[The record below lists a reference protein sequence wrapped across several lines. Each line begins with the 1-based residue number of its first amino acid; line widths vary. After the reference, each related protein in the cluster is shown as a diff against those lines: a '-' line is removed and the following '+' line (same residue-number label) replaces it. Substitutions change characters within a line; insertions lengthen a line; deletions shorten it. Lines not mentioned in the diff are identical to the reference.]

1 MSYDPFTGLP
11 HPSGIDGGVSKGVSF
26 SVDDDAVAV
35 IKMPKDTGII
45 MITETEGHG
54 QLMAFGDTD
63 APSLTEF
70 VAAGG
75 VYTLTTGAL
84 TGTTGVDGE
93 QTVSVHTDEFL
104 YIENR
109 SGVTRNYVV
118 SILNQGAIL

>member
-26 SVDDDAVAV
+26 SVDDDAVIA
-35 IKMPKDTGII
+35 IKLPRATQMI

-54 QLMAFGDTD
+54 QLMAFGVTSV
-63 APSLTEF
+63 AALSEF
-70 VAAGG
+70 AAAGG
-75 VYTLTTGAL
+75 VYTLTTGVL

-109 SGVTRNYVV
+109 SGVIRNYVV